1 MKSKLNI
8 QQRLILPIALLGI
21 VALISN
27 ILAAA
32 NIHNVHTNAAKIVD
46 EHMVI
51 ENKLSQIR
59 CAVIDIHKTALSH
72 IVATDY
78 SMMVQIAS
86 QIKEKEAD
94 LDGIL
99 KDYGEHSVH
108 TDADTDIYQALM
120 DDYDALKHSL
130 VFLLCASADSKTQDA
145 YALANGD
152 VSSCENAIEENLDT
166 LYASI
171 SEQTADARH
180 KLMVVYVISLV
191 ISTLSIITGI
201 LLLLAAI
208 RMIMEYVI
216 RPIQGAIRTL
226 QDSSESISDVTDEVL
241 DRTKTSNKST
251 EDLSSL
257 AETLSAAVQEVAG
270 SSSVINSH
278 VSEIKSDV
286 HDMAGECSLI
296 AAYSVEMRK
305 RADTLEQAAQTN
317 TQIIRTKA
325 AAMLAELD
333 GAIQQSRS
341 VDQIDQL
348 SRDIVGIS
356 STTDLIALNARVEAA
371 RAGEAG
377 KGFAVVADEIR
388 ELADSC
394 QKTASSIQEINQ
406 VVTDA
411 VHTLSRH
418 AQDLIDYLNGS
429 ILTEFQEFIHS
440 GKQYKDDSV
449 YIEQAMDR
457 FSSRTDRLR
466 DSVIEIAGSIDSI
479 TKTIEESATGIT
491 GMAASTRDLAEDMAD
506 ITGRMGINQEIVQG
520 LQRQTDVL
528 SDL

>member
-32 NIHNVHTNAAKIVD
+32 NIHNVHKNAAKIVD

-78 SMMVQIAS
+78 SMMIQIAS
-86 QIKEKEAD
+86 QIKGKEAD
-94 LDGIL
+94 LDAIL
-99 KDYGEHSVH
+99 KDYGKHSVH
-108 TDADTDIYQALM
+108 TEADTDTYQALTE
-120 DDYDALKHSL
+120 DYDALKHSL

-152 VSSCENAIEENLDT
+152 VSSHENAIEESLDT

-171 SEQTADARH
+171 SGQTASARH
-180 KLMVVYVISLV
+180 KLMVVYVLSLA
-191 ISTLSIITGI
+191 ISTLSIVTGI

-208 RMIMEYVI
+208 RMIMAYVV

-226 QDSSESISDVTDEVL
+226 QDSSESISDVTGEVL
-241 DRTKTSNKST
+241 DRTRTSNKST

-257 AETLSAAVQEVAG
+257 AKTLSTAVQEVAG
-270 SSSVINSH
+270 SSSVINGH
-278 VSEIKSDV
+278 VSEIKGDV
-286 HDMAGECSLI
+286 HDMAQECSMI
-296 AAYSVEMRK
+296 AGYSVKMRE
-305 RADTLEQAAQTN
+305 RADALEHSAQTN

-325 AAMLAELD
+325 SAMLADLD
-333 GAIQQSRS
+333 GAIQQSKS

-348 SRDIVGIS
+348 SKDIVGIS

-388 ELADSC
+388 GLADSC
-394 QKTASSIQEINQ
+394 QKTAGSIQEINK

-411 VHTLSRH
+411 VHTLSEH

-429 ILTEFQEFIHS
+429 VLTEFQEFIHS

-457 FSSRTDRLR
+457 FNSRTDHLKNA
-466 DSVIEIAGSIDSI
+466 VTEIAGSIDSI
-479 TKTIEESATGIT
+479 TKTITESAAGIT
-491 GMAASTRDLAEDMAD
+491 SVADSTRSLADDMAD
-506 ITGRMGINQEIVQG
+506 ITDRMGTNQEIIQG
-520 LQRQTDVL
+520 LQHQTDIL